1 MVRHWIGIIG
11 CLLLAGSAQAGTWAD
26 ALFTELSKDFGSV
39 PRGPLLAHHFHIKN
53 KGTAPVHISNVR
65 VSCGCVTA
73 TPHNNTIQPGEEG
86 AILAQ
91 MDTTRF
97 SGIKTVTIYVTF
109 DQPGY
114 EEVRLWV
121 QANGRDDVSVAPD
134 TINYGQ
140 IKRGSTPTVN
150 VNITFRGDSSWQ
162 VTGVQSESNYV
173 RTTVKETRRQNFEVT
188 YQLTA
193 VLRSDAPIGKWY
205 TDVWLKTNNPATPR
219 VRVPVNVEIESALT
233 ISPAVVDLGAVKV
246 GSEAQRKVIVRGVK
260 PFVIK
265 EIKGADGDLV
275 VADTGSEARPV
286 HVLAITLKPSAA
298 GDIKRQLRILTDLAE
313 EGEIEFQT
321 KAQATK

>member
-1 MVRHWIGIIG
+1 MLRHWIGIIG
-11 CLLLAGSAQAGTWAD
+11 CLLLAGSAQAGSWAD

-53 KGTAPVHISNVR
+53 NSTVPVHISGIR
-65 VSCGCVTA
+65 VSCGCVSA
-73 TPHNNTIQPGEEG
+73 TPLSNTILPGEDT

-97 SGIKTVTIYVTF
+97 TGIKTVTVYVSF
-109 DQPGY
+109 DQPNR

-140 IKRGSTPTVN
+140 IKRGSTPSVV
-150 VNITFRGDSSWQ
+150 VNIVLRGDSSWQ

-173 RTTVKETRRQNFEVT
+173 RTTVKEIRRQNYEVT
-188 YQLTA
+188 YQLT
-193 VLRSDAPIGKWY
+193 VQLRSDAPIGKWY
-205 TDVWLKTNNPATPR
+205 TDVWLKTSNPATPR

-233 ISPAVVDLGAVKV
+233 ISPALVDLGPVKV
-246 GSEAQRKVIVRGVK
+246 GNQAQRRVILRGVK
-260 PFVIK
+260 PFIVK
-265 EIKGADGDLV
+265 EIKGADGDLTV
-275 VADTGSEARPV
+275 VDTSSDARAV
-286 HVLAITLKPSAA
+286 HVLAVTLKPTAA
-298 GDIKRQLRILTDLAE
+298 GDLKRQLRILTDLAE

-321 KAQATK
+321 KAQVKP